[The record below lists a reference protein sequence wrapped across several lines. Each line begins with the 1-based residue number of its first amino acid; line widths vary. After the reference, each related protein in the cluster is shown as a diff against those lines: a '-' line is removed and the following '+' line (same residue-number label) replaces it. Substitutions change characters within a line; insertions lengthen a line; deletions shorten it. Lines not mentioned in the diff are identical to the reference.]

1 MGCEEGKG
9 FEQKNDVLSIVSF
22 PLFFSVNNGSF
33 KIDVSKGVDIFNS
46 TALPTLPP
54 TMPPATNS
62 ASPSLI
68 IVIIVACIVV
78 AFLIHICVFVKYKAI
93 RDKQPKRWILAS
105 VVLGPFVWVAWWLAH
120 RSTAQAPSAHPG
132 LHPEAASSLSQ
143 PLVSKPSA
151 PSLDD
156 AHVLLQD

>member
-1 MGCEEGKG
+1 MGCEEEKG

-22 PLFFSVNNGSF
+22 LLFFSVNNGSF

-120 RSTAQAPSAHPG
+120 RSTAQAPSAYPT
-132 LHPEAASSLSQ
+132 HPEAASSLSQ